1 MKKCPQCH
9 AMYSDNDMT
18 ICPKCGSD
26 LEIVHENKVLAE
38 NPTPVVPNPEHIH
51 VIQSGA
57 LTYAITAVVLSAGAL
72 GLAFVQHWVASIF
85 MVVFAMFAWIPFGAS
100 LRAAGRVEQRD
111 RLQHAGMGVRI
122 LQVIVLL
129 VQVAVLIVFIV

>member
-9 AMYSDNDMT
+9 AMYSDNDMS
-18 ICPKCGSD
+18 ICPKCGGD
-26 LEIVHENKVLAE
+26 LDIVHENKVLAE
-38 NPTPVVPNPEHIH
+38 NPTPVIPDPDHIH
-51 VIQSGA
+51 VIKSGA
-57 LTYAITAVVLSAGAL
+57 LTYAVTATVLSAGAL
-72 GLAFVQHWVASIF
+72 GFALVEHWITNIFFVIF
-85 MVVFAMFAWIPFGAS
+85 VVFAWIPFGAS

-129 VQVAVLIVFIV
+129 VQVAALIVFIV